1 MVKQKVDQDQGYR
14 ESSGEEMYVAIL
26 NKVVRM
32 GFITT
37 MTFKERLAGSKGDS
51 HADSRGKS
59 IPGPGN
65 HVFRGIELGV
75 GVDVQGTARKPVWL
89 ENSE

>member
-1 MVKQKVDQDQGYR
+1 
-14 ESSGEEMYVAIL
+14 MYVAIL